1 MPLDFTY
8 DADTDSFDL
17 SQFETDQDLKN
28 KIQQGTSAK
37 EIFNIKNGIIIIKD
51 MFGVYEPENLY
62 QNQVT
67 GANRI
72 QSASSAK
79 FGIYITPLEEEP
91 YYDKEW

>member
-28 KIQQGTSAK
+28 KIQQGTTTK
-37 EIFNIKNGIIIIKD
+37 EIFNIKDGIIIIKD

-62 QNQVT
+62 
-67 GANRI
+67 
-72 QSASSAK
+72 
-79 FGIYITPLEEEP
+79 
-91 YYDKEW
+91 